1 MLNIPSL
8 KKITEKSIMAIGKLK
23 HLEILNVSDCD
34 NIKTDHLIY
43 LKECKLKTL
52 SVNNIRLTDA
62 DLQVLNYLNDIEYLS
77 IESKFI

>member
-43 LKECKLKTL
+43 LKECK
-52 SVNNIRLTDA
+52 NPMR
-62 DLQVLNYLNDIEYLS
+62 QV
-77 IESKFI
+77 